1 MSQHLRNL
9 AKTAFEERAMDAVQT
24 GSKLRSRVMEKT
36 GVVGDAKRFS
46 VIGVVKATTRG
57 SSEDVVPANVANA
70 KPTAQ
75 LTPSSSYDYIDN
87 VDEAFTDVDAMRAYG
102 YTHGKAVARDFDR
115 KIFDALDDYDTNAF
129 SHPGMTQTI
138 GAQTVSNTK
147 GTANK
152 LDAVK
157 LAAAVSMLMDYDY
170 EISDEE
176 LTLAYPAI
184 SFEELAEEEKFASS
198 RFVTDMVTETA
209 KFRKLYNVMPIPIGN
224 AGRAGGGGHLPGA
237 DKAARDKYAYLFA
250 RSAVGLATS
259 TLDNPSVMVEVP
271 QKRSVLI
278 GAECAAGATRIQNA
292 GIVRIQL
299 KA

>member
-1 MSQHLRNL
+1 
-9 AKTAFEERAMDAVQT
+9 MDAVQT
-24 GSKLRSRVMEKT
+24 GSKLRSRVMEHMN
-36 GVVGDAKRFS
+36 VVGDTKRFS
-46 VIGVVKATTRG
+46 VIGVAMATTRG

-75 LTPSSSYDYIDN
+75 LTPSSSFDYVDN

-102 YTHGKAVARDFDR
+102 YTHGKAVSRDFDT
-115 KIFDALDDYDTNAF
+115 KIFAALGDYNTAAF

-138 GAQTVSNTK
+138 AAQTISNTK
-147 GTANK
+147 GEANK

-157 LAAAVSMLMDYDY
+157 LAAAVAMLMDYDY
-170 EISDEE
+170 DISAEE

-209 KFRKLYNVMPIPIGN
+209 KFQKLYNVTPIPIGN
-224 AGRAGGGGHLPGA
+224 AGRAQSGGHLPGA

-259 TLDNPSVMVEVP
+259 TLDNPAVMVEVP
-271 QKRSVLI
+271 QKRSMLI
-278 GAECAAGATRIQNA
+278 GAECASGATRIQNA

>member
-1 MSQHLRNL
+1 
-9 AKTAFEERAMDAVQT
+9 MDAIQT
-24 GSKLRSRVMEKT
+24 GSKLRDRVT
-36 GVVGDAKRFS
+36 VASGVVGDTKRFS
-46 VIGVVKATTRG
+46 VIGVAKARTRG

-70 KPTAQ
+70 KPTAS
-75 LTPSSSYDYIDN
+75 LTPSSSYDYVDN

-102 YTHGKAVARDFDR
+102 YTHGKAVGRDFDT
-115 KIFDALDDYDTNAF
+115 KIFDALGDYDTSAF
-129 SHPGMTQTI
+129 SHPGMTETIAAQTI
-138 GAQTVSNTK
+138 SNTK
-147 GTANK
+147 GEANK

-157 LAAAVSMLMDYDY
+157 FAAAVAMLMDYDY

-176 LTLAYPAI
+176 LTLAYPAV

-224 AGRAGGGGHLPGA
+224 AGRAQAGGNMPGA
-237 DKAARDKYAYLFA
+237 DKTARDKYAYLFA
-250 RSAVGLATS
+250 RSAVGLAIS
-259 TLDNPSVMVEVP
+259 TLDNPAVMVEVP
-271 QKRSVLI
+271 QKRSMLV
-278 GAECAAGATRIQNA
+278 GAECASGATRIQNA

>member
-1 MSQHLRNL
+1 MSTALRNL
-9 AKTAFEERAMDAVQT
+9 AKTAFEERALDAIQQ
-24 GSKLRSRVMEKT
+24 GSKLRDRVTLKT
-36 GVVGDAKRFS
+36 GVVGDSKRFS
-46 VIGVVKATTRG
+46 VIGIAKAITRG
-57 SSEDVVPANVANA
+57 SAEQVVPANVANA
-70 KPTAQ
+70 KPTAN
-75 LTPSSSYDYIDN
+75 LTPSSSYDYVDN

-102 YTHGKAVARDFDR
+102 YTHGKAVGRDFDT
-115 KIFDALDDYDTNAF
+115 KIFDALDSYDTNAF

-138 GAQTVSNTK
+138 AAQTVSNTK

-157 LAAAVSMLMDYDY
+157 LSAAVAMLMNYDYD
-170 EISDEE
+170 ISAEE

-209 KFRKLYNVMPIPIGN
+209 RFSKLYNVMPIPIGN
-224 AGRAGGGGHLPGA
+224 AGRAQGGGHLPG
-237 DKAARDKYAYLFA
+237 DTTDDRNKYAYLFA
-250 RSAVGLATS
+250 RSAVGLAIS
-259 TLDNPSVMVEVP
+259 TLDNPAVMVEVP
-271 QKRSVLI
+271 ERRSMLV
-278 GAECAAGATRIQNA
+278 GAECASGATRIQNA